1 MINSGIRIRQAD
13 ERGLA
18 DFGWLS
24 SRHSFS
30 FGNYYDPEHLGF
42 RSLRVINDDRVIPGQ
57 GFGTHP
63 HRDMEIISIVV
74 EGALEHKDSM
84 GNGSVIR
91 PGDIQRM
98 TAGTGVTHS
107 EFNPSQADEVRFLQI
122 WIEPE
127 TLGLEPGYEQR
138 VFDCEG
144 NRNQWIL
151 VASRDGRDS
160 SLTVHQDVDL
170 FRVVVDRGAELPY
183 RVANGRHTW
192 IQVISGSVELASRVL
207 SEGDGAAFSDAEE
220 LIIAGLDPES
230 DVLLFDLA

>member
-1 MINSGIRIRQAD
+1 MTNSGIQIRQAS
-13 ERGLA
+13 ERGIA

-30 FGNYYDPEHLGF
+30 FGNYYDPEHMGF
-42 RSLRVINDDRVIPGQ
+42 RSLRVINDDRVTPGK
-57 GFGTHP
+57 GFDTHP

-74 EGALEHKDSM
+74 EGALEHRDSM
-84 GNGSVIR
+84 GNGSVIH

-107 EFNPSQADEVRFLQI
+107 EFNPSPTDEVHFLQI

-138 VFDCEG
+138 AFDFERS
-144 NRNQWIL
+144 RNQWIL

-170 FRVVVDRGAELPY
+170 FRAVIDRGSELPY
-183 RVANGRHTW
+183 RVADDRDAW
-192 IQVISGSVELASRVL
+192 IQVVTGSVEVAGRVL
-207 SEGDGAAFSDAEE
+207 SEGDGAALNSAQQLTIKGLAPDSD
-220 LIIAGLDPES
+220 L
-230 DVLLFDLA
+230 LLFDLA

>member
-1 MINSGIRIRQAD
+1 MTNSGIQIRQAN
-13 ERGLA
+13 ERGHA

-30 FGNYYDPEHLGF
+30 FGSYYDPEHMGF
-42 RSLRVINDDRVIPGQ
+42 RDLRVINDDRVTAGQ

-74 EGALEHKDSM
+74 EGALEHRDSM
-84 GNGSVIR
+84 GNGSVIH

-107 EFNPSQADEVRFLQI
+107 EFNPSPTDEVRFLQI

-138 VFDCEG
+138 AFDFERS
-144 NRNQWIL
+144 RNQWNL

-160 SLTVHQDVDL
+160 SLTVHQDVEL
-170 FRVVVDRGAELPY
+170 VRAVVDRGSELPY
-183 RVANGRHTW
+183 RVADDRHAW
-192 IQVISGSVELASRVL
+192 IQVITGSVEVAGRFL
-207 SEGDGAAFSDAEE
+207 SEGDGAALNGAQQ
-220 LIIAGLDPES
+220 LTIKGLEPES
-230 DVLLFDLA
+230 DLLLFDLA